1 MATNLGLTRM
11 AEACGIPYDV
21 LRWTQEWYVR
31 EETLREAN
39 TVIVNHHHALELA
52 RVFGGGTMSSS
63 DGQRFPVRGKSLTG
77 REMVIHGGQVLSS
90 CTHLSD
96 QHSTFGT
103 KVIVPT
109 AREAHYVLDDFLGN
123 ATDLPVYEHATD
135 THGVTLINFALFDL
149 VGKVLSPRIRD
160 LGNIT
165 LVRDSTP
172 AETGRLYPHAGPLLS
187 ARWNEDLVAGCWSD
201 LLRMAGSLKYGQ
213 ATASLIV
220 GKWSASSRQNTLAA
234 ALKEWGTLR
243 RTIHAARYLSDPA
256 YRRKIARQ
264 LNKGESLHALRRDL
278 HYAQQGTIG
287 KPLLADQTEQ
297 AWCLTVLTNSVITWV
312 TEYYQLAVQE
322 LRATGRDVPDE
333 LLAHISPAHSENI
346 NFFGVITVDV
356 EAELSRLDQAGWRPL
371 RPAAPAVSM
380 LL

>member
-1 MATNLGLTRM
+1 M
-11 AEACGIPYDV
+11 
-21 LRWTQEWYVR
+21 
-31 EETLREAN
+31 
-39 TVIVNHHHALELA
+39 
-52 RVFGGGTMSSS
+52 
-63 DGQRFPVRGKSLTG
+63 
-77 REMVIHGGQVLSS
+77 
-90 CTHLSD
+90 
-96 QHSTFGT
+96 
-103 KVIVPT
+103 
-109 AREAHYVLDDFLGN
+109 
-123 ATDLPVYEHATD
+123 
-135 THGVTLINFALFDL
+135 FDL
-149 VGKVLSPRIRD
+149 VGKILSPRIRD
-160 LGNIT
+160 LGKIT
-165 LVRDSTP
+165 MVRDGTP

-187 ARWNEDLVAGCWSD
+187 ARWNEDLVAGCWGD

-243 RTIHAARYLSDPA
+243 RTIHAAKYLSDPA

-312 TEYYQLAVQE
+312 TEYYQLAVQD
-322 LRATGRDVPDE
+322 LRAKGRAVPDE

-356 EAELSRLDQAGWRPL
+356 EAELAKLDGAGSPP
-371 RPAAPAVSM
+371 PAPTAGSASPAW
-380 LL
+380 